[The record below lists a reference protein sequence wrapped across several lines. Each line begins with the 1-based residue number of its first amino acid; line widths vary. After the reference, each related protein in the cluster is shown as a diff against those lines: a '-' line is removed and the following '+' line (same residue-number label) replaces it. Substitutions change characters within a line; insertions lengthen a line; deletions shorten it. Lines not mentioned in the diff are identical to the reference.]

1 MPGTQTTNG
10 TMLRP
15 FLIVHAEGV
24 PAAFS
29 SSKPGDRMDE
39 ARPTM
44 RVAIEVSGL
53 SITDGLQHSEV
64 PAGRLIDERFLS

>member
-1 MPGTQTTNG
+1 
-10 TMLRP
+10 
-15 FLIVHAEGV
+15 
-24 PAAFS
+24 
-29 SSKPGDRMDE
+29 MDE

-53 SITDGLQHSEV
+53 SITEGLQHSEV